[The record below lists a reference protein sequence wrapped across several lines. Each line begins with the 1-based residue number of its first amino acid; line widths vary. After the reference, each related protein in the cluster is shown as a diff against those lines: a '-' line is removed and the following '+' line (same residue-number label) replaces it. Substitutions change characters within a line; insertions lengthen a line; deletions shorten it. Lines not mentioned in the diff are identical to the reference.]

1 MLGSN
6 QFVEIFNYK
15 MLAYACYYDNNM
27 SRCVY
32 YMNMAKK
39 LNLKTYQY
47 VDVDAYLYK
56 SLARMYDDTMEGVE
70 MEIP

>member
-1 MLGSN
+1 
-6 QFVEIFNYK
+6 
-15 MLAYACYYDNNM
+15 
-27 SRCVY
+27 
-32 YMNMAKK
+32 MNMAKK